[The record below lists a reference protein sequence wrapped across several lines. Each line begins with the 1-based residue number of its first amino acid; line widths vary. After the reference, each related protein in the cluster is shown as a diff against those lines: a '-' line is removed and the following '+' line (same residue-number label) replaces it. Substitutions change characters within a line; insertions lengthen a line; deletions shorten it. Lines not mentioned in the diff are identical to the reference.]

1 MPAAQGAIKLSPIK
15 VLAWPNV
22 AEMATGASNLARP
35 QALGNFENN
44 SFLVSQTCQKLAVTK
59 LNTLLFFVPHN
70 LIRFS

>member
-22 AEMATGASNLARP
+22 AEMATGASYLARP

-44 SFLVSQTCQKLAVTK
+44 SFLELAK
-59 LNTLLFFVPHN
+59 
-70 LIRFS
+70 